1 LVRNVTRKNLLFYGV
16 MLSIA
21 LLVCA
26 GAGEAARVT
35 GDDAVV
41 TTTQKNAPVAP
52 AAQPNP
58 SPGRTVRPMAPP
70 PRPSAPARPPAARPA
85 APPAP
90 PIAQAATSPAPKG
103 PADADVKNVQKTAD
117 EKAGVSSKEE
127 QYVTIDFDDVD
138 IRVFIKFMSELAG
151 KNFVV
156 DRAVKGNVTIISP
169 RKISVSEAYKVFE
182 SVLEVHGYTVVDAG
196 DITKIVPTKD
206 AREKNVE
213 TRIRE
218 EAITPEDRVVTQIIS
233 LKYASPNEMKKV
245 LTPLVSRESVIL
257 SYPPTGMMVVTDL
270 LSNIKRLLIIIGALD
285 IEGIEEQ
292 IAVLPLKYA
301 SASEVTK
308 SLGQIFQKTAK
319 DQKGSIEPPVKL
331 VADERTNSLIILAS
345 ENDTERIK
353 QLLSLLDR
361 EIPRGEDKIRVY
373 RLQNA
378 DAEELTKVLMN
389 LPSKK
394 DEKAATEKGTA
405 PVVSKNVNVVSDKA
419 TNSLIITADRDDY
432 LVLEEVIR
440 KLDIPRPMVY
450 IEALIME
457 VNVDKKFDMGVEWTG
472 GEKAGGDIS
481 YYGGGFTGGNIMP
494 KIEYNET
501 TGRGKFSRGF
511 PSGFSLGVL
520 GDVIDIGGI
529 PFPNLGAVFQAYQK
543 DQDVH
548 ILSTPQ
554 LMTLDNEEAEIYVGE
569 NIPYQTRSETSTINI
584 DYSSY
589 EYKDVGVTL
598 RLTPQISEE
607 RFVRLNIYQE
617 ITKVVTS
624 GESVAYRPTTLKRT
638 AKTTVTVKD
647 NNTIVIGGLIG
658 DDITNTTYQ
667 VPCLGNI
674 PFMGWLFKY
683 ETESKEKRNLF
694 IFITPHIIE
703 NPTEA
708 KAIYEGKKEGINT
721 LEEGVIKSLRRKRE
735 GN

>member
-1 LVRNVTRKNLLFYGV
+1 MVRNVTRKNLLFYGV
-16 MLSIA
+16 VLSIA

-26 GAGEAARVT
+26 GTGEAARVT

-52 AAQPNP
+52 AAQPAP

-117 EKAGVSSKEE
+117 EKAGVSPKEE

-156 DRAVKGNVTIISP
+156 DKAVKGNVTIISP

-331 VADERTNSLIILAS
+331 VADERTNSLIVLAS

-432 LVLEEVIR
+432 LVLEEVIK

-457 VNVDKKFDMGVEWTG
+457 VNITKNFDMGVEWTG
-472 GEKAGGDIS
+472 GDYIS
-481 YYGGGFTGGNIMP
+481 SSDGRTKVYGGGFRGGSIIPAPDKTGVV
-494 KIEYNET
+494 
-501 TGRGKFSRGF
+501 SF
-511 PSGFSLGVL
+511 PQGFSLGVL
-520 GDVIDIGGI
+520 GETIKIGDFL
-529 PFPNLGAVFQAYQK
+529 FPNLGAVFQAYQK

-569 NIPYQTRSETSTINI
+569 NIPYQTRSETSSINI

-617 ITKVVTS
+617 ITKVVSS

-674 PFMGWLFKY
+674 PFLGWLFKY

-694 IFITPHIIE
+694 IFLTPHIVE

-708 KAIYEGKKEGINT
+708 KAIYEGKKEGIDT